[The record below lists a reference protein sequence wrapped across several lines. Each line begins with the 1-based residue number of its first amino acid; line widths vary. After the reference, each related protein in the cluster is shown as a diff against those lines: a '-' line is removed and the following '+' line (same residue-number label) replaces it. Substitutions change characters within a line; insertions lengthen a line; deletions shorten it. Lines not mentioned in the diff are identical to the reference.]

1 MFIFIYLLSPQI
13 TYTNGEG
20 AKCLRV
26 VCASRPVTHSREGAE
41 TAINSAIVGLA
52 AVHRSAALAQKVPHA
67 HPQASRS
74 DCRMKL
80 MYSRC
85 CLLVSMPRCSS
96 RMLEIRFTRASK

>member
-67 HPQASRS
+67 HTHDMTHDTNSRLWD
-74 DCRMKL
+74 DCGG
-80 MYSRC
+80 
-85 CLLVSMPRCSS
+85 
-96 RMLEIRFTRASK
+96 